1 MICTFQAI
9 RFLHECGVLL
19 HYPDV
24 KSKLS
29 KLFFLE
35 PEWLCSLMAQ
45 IITVPEVNPL
55 IDKQGV
61 SLLLPLFP
69 SLRNEYSA
77 SLTSTYFGLFYAA
90 APSEPHPSSAQGA

>member
-1 MICTFQAI
+1 MICIFQAI

-61 SLLLPLFP
+61 SPPLLTFP
-69 SLRNEYSA
+69 SLHNLIEMVPLY
-77 SLTSTYFGLFYAA
+77 THFGFFLH
-90 APSEPHPSSAQGA
+90 SCSK

>member
-1 MICTFQAI
+1 MTYTYLYTNESIKHVEYIICIFQAV

-35 PEWLCSLMAQ
+35 PEWLCSLLAQ
-45 IITVPEVNPL
+45 IITVAEVNPL

-61 SLLLPLFP
+61 STALLNLHN
-69 SLRNEYSA
+69 SLC
-77 SLTSTYFGLFYAA
+77 
-90 APSEPHPSSAQGA
+90 H